1 MSSGP
6 PLVAVVLLSWNG
18 CEDTLAC
25 LRSLARVEY
34 ERLDVLVVD
43 NASSDGSAEAVAREF
58 PGVDLVRN
66 DSNLGYAGGMN
77 VGIRRALE
85 VGADAVLLLNNDT
98 EVEPGFLLP
107 LLAAMERNPRAGALC
122 PKILYADSGLV
133 WYAGA
138 EFDPRR
144 GYNGRITG
152 NREPSER
159 HTSVRVT
166 DRAAGAAMLV
176 PRAALERIGLLDEP
190 LFAYGEDAAWSLRA
204 RAAGFTLL
212 VVPESVVRHRV
223 SAASGG
229 ESSPDTI
236 YYSTRN
242 LLTVCERAAPL
253 DLFGTWRRRA
263 VLVTAHLVQ
272 AARSPAR
279 AQGMRAALAGF
290 RDFRRGRLG
299 PRPAVSL

>member
-25 LRSLARVEY
+25 LRSLAHAGY
-34 ERLDVLVVD
+34 ERLHLLVVD

-58 PGVDLVRN
+58 PDVELLRN
-66 DSNLGYAGGMN
+66 HANLGYAGGMN

-85 VGADAVLLLNNDT
+85 LGADYVLLLNNDT
-98 EVEPGFLLP
+98 VVEPGFLSP
-107 LLAAMERNPRAGALC
+107 LLEEAERSPSAGALC

-138 EFDPRR
+138 DFDPRR

-159 HTSVRVT
+159 HASVHAT

-176 PRAALERIGLLDEP
+176 PRAALEQVGLLDEP
-190 LFAYGEDAAWSLRA
+190 LFAYGEDASWSLRA
-204 RAAGFTLL
+204 RAAGLTLL
-212 VVPESVVRHRV
+212 VVPASVVHHRV

-242 LLTVCERAAPL
+242 LLTVCEREAALGP
-253 DLFGTWRRRA
+253 FATWRRRG
-263 VLVTAHLVQ
+263 VLVGAHLAQ
-272 AARSPAR
+272 AARSRRRVEGA
-279 AQGMRAALAGF
+279 RAALAGY

-299 PRPAVSL
+299 PRPAV